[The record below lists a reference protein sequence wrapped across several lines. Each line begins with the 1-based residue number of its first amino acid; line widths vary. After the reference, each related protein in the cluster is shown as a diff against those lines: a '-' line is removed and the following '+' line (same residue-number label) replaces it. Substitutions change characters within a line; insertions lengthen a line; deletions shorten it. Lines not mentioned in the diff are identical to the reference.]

1 MTLAPTPEDR
11 QRARQARVVAFVI
24 AGTMIAWM
32 GLQWLGGRMG
42 WETRFVFLFDLA
54 ALAAFIWALVVTY
67 RIWRQGT
74 SRRPGN

>member
-1 MTLAPTPEDR
+1 MSIAPTPEDKNI
-11 QRARQARVVAFVI
+11 ARQTRLVAYVL
-24 AGTMIAWM
+24 AGTMLSWM

-54 ALAAFIWALVVTY
+54 AIAAFIWALVVTF
-67 RIWRQGT
+67 RIWRQGK